1 MPQYSLIKFYLQFR
15 DVTLKHGLREM
26 IFHSTNTV
34 VLDNIVDEINEE
46 LKRRVQ
52 ELEKLESELDQLK
65 IEDLYVNPEN
75 MVVFFQYAC
84 TAKRYAMIK
93 DAGIRWRPIFIN
105 TLMWNSAIVS
115 VVTAPKVLSGYG
127 SVR

>member
-1 MPQYSLIKFYLQFR
+1 
-15 DVTLKHGLREM
+15 M

>member
-1 MPQYSLIKFYLQFR
+1 
-15 DVTLKHGLREM
+15 M

-46 LKRRVQ
+46 LKRRIQ

-75 MVVFFQYAC
+75 MAVFFQYAC